1 MKDRRRRGEEK
12 RERKSMLWGKKRNN
26 EKDDYMNEKERIVSF
41 IGENI
46 SSVMQFLILS
56 NKKIIFLIFIIL
68 LFLFFPI
75 YKYFYFA
82 T

>member
-1 MKDRRRRGEEK
+1 
-12 RERKSMLWGKKRNN
+12 
-26 EKDDYMNEKERIVSF
+26 MNEKERIVSF